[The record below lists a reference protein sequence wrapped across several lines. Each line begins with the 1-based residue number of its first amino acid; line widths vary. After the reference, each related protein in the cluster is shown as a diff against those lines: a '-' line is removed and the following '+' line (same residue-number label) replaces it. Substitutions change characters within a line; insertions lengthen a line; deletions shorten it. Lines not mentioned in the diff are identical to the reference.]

1 MIEGLV
7 LHVLLLVLFVVFS
20 SATSA
25 AEIALVSLSPSQIH
39 RIVKGDSRHGRQL
52 VFWENDPDRV
62 LITITILNNICNIA
76 ASATAVTIFALAFPR
91 LTIESAAT
99 ASTLF
104 TTLLVLL
111 CGEITP
117 KLLGK
122 RYSVT
127 ISMAAI
133 GPLVFLTKCLS
144 PVSAVLWRVSSGIL
158 RGLGVEKREVHPWG
172 FGREEIKAHLDLV
185 KTEGVLSERENKMLK
200 SILHLRE
207 IKVKDIM
214 VNRMDM
220 VCLEIGTDYHNVLEC
235 IRTSGYSRIPVY
247 EGEVENI
254 KGVLLAKD
262 ILAWWD
268 HKAFRLASLI
278 RPAVFVPE
286 VISLDHVMRE
296 FINRQIHLGIVVNE
310 YGEVEGLVTLED
322 VIEEILGEIEDE
334 FDTESVL
341 IKQARKE
348 ATSVP

>member
-1 MIEGLV
+1 MIEGV
-7 LHVLLLVLFVVFS
+7 ILHLLLLVVFVGIASV
-20 SATSA
+20 ASA

-39 RIVKGDSRHGRQL
+39 RIVKQDPRHGRL
-52 VFWENDPDRV
+52 LMFWENDPDRV
-62 LITITILNNICNIA
+62 LITIAILNNVGNIA
-76 ASATAVTIFALAFPR
+76 ASAIAVTVFILIFPYITL
-91 LTIESAAT
+91 ESAAT
-99 ASTLF
+99 ISSFL
-104 TTLLVLL
+104 TTLVVLI

-122 RYSVT
+122 RYSVA
-127 ISMAAI
+127 ISLASI
-133 GPLVFLTKCLS
+133 GPLVFLSKFLS
-144 PVSAVLWRVSSGIL
+144 PVSAVVWWVSRGIL
-158 RGLGVEKREVHPWG
+158 RTLGRENREVHPVG

-185 KTEGVLSERENKMLK
+185 KTEGVLTERENKMLK

-220 VCLEIGTDYHNVLEC
+220 VCLELGTDYARVLQRVRE
-235 IRTSGYSRIPVY
+235 SGYSRIPVY
-247 EGEVENI
+247 EGEVEHI
-254 KGVLLAKD
+254 KGVLMAKD
-262 ILAWWD
+262 ILSCWD
-268 HKAFRLASLI
+268 QKSFKLASLI

-286 VISLDHVMRE
+286 MISLDQAMRE

-310 YGEVEGLVTLED
+310 YGEVEGLVSLED

-348 ATSVP
+348 AKSVP